1 MAKKLSNSQRIKQL
15 SLEEYSKIKGKITQ
29 SKLKLSFPGIIKAC
43 FIIPLVYYL
52 FLVIYYVAHLRFLP
66 EH

>member
-1 MAKKLSNSQRIKQL
+1 MTKKLTNTKPVKQL
-15 SLEEYSKIKGKITQ
+15 SLDEYAKVKGKLTQ
-29 SKLKLSFPGIIKAC
+29 SKLKLNFPLIIKSC
-43 FIIPLVYYL
+43 FIVPIVYGL